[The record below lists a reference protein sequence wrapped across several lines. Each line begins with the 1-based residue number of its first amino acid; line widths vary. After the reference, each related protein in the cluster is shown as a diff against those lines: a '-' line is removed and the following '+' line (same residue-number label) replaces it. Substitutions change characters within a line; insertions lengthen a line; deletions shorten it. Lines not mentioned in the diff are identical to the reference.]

1 MKGGDAHGDE
11 APKKKKRAA
20 PAHSKIQTEVLKMIV
35 EVEKKNNPD
44 FNYRDAIKSLK
55 KHVSKAIGMSWD
67 DAKAKGTMTWMEALE
82 KTKAAL
88 KN

>member
-1 MKGGDAHGDE
+1 MKGGDAHGNE

-20 PAHSKIQTEVLKMIV
+20 PAHAKLQTEVIKMIG
-35 EVEKKNNPD
+35 EKEGV
-44 FNYRDAIKSLK
+44 NYRDAIKLLK